1 MSASLTDI
9 HTIEQFL
16 AGRLRPD
23 ERLVF
28 EARMLTQPAL
38 QRNVILQQKIQAAA
52 VAFGRHQLKQQL
64 KAVHQNLF
72 SHPRKRLWQQRI
84 LQYFN
89 Q

>member
-1 MSASLTDI
+1 MRASLTDI

-16 AGRLRPD
+16 TGRLSPED
-23 ERLVF
+23 RLVF

-84 LQYFN
+84 LHYFN
-89 Q
+89 R